1 MAQLAIEVTLVGEM
15 RYYNG
20 CEQYG
25 GCLPLLRPPAPKV
38 LSTDVSRELLA
49 RSDDQLGL
57 SDLCSEM
64 IDLRLGL
71 GKDVTPV
78 SVTSL
83 ELVEDGSVFGNLLP
97 MPCNLGVVA
106 HVMLLSFS

>member
-1 MAQLAIEVTLVGEM
+1 
-15 RYYNG
+15 
-20 CEQYG
+20 
-25 GCLPLLRPPAPKV
+25 
-38 LSTDVSRELLA
+38 
-49 RSDDQLGL
+49 
-57 SDLCSEM
+57 
-64 IDLRLGL
+64 LGL